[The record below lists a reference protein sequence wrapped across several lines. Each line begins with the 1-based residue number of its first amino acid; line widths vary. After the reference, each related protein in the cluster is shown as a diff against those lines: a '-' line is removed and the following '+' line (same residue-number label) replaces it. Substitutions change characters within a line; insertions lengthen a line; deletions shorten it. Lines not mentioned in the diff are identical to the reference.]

1 MKYTVPTGST
11 HHLFQQWNADYYS
24 LHWWILTCNAK
35 RHCTVQLGST
45 AASLPKT
52 LWVAG
57 LGTKGSEGGT
67 EVQRGCAGSS
77 HLAAQCFSHASK
89 IALPDW
95 PNQTAFLCGTNSN
108 ICLQSG
114 CSFVILKL
122 LNQNFNFPALIPMQ
136 IKGFYAQ
143 CSLHFLAA
151 AWGKAM
157 WKSCLELSWTT
168 TIYFYLWWHAH
179 LSHSF
184 FQWGK
189 KGLAAYS
196 SSTKWKVGK
205 APACSSQCSL

>member
-1 MKYTVPTGST
+1 MPRGT
-11 HHLFQQWNADYYS
+11 A
-24 LHWWILTCNAK
+24 
-35 RHCTVQLGST
+35 TVQLGST

-77 HLAAQCFSHASK
+77 HLAAQCCSHTSK
-89 IALPDW
+89 TALPDW
-95 PNQTAFLCGTNSN
+95 PNQTAFLCGNSSN
-108 ICLQSG
+108 ICLQSR

-122 LNQNFNFPALIPMQ
+122 LNRNFNFPALIPMQ

-157 WKSCLELSWTT
+157 WKSCSELSWTT
-168 TIYFYLWWHAH
+168 TIYFYL
-179 LSHSF
+179 LMTCPSVTQL

-196 SSTKWKVGK
+196 LSTKWKVGK

>member
-1 MKYTVPTGST
+1 MPRGT
-11 HHLFQQWNADYYS
+11 A
-24 LHWWILTCNAK
+24 
-35 RHCTVQLGST
+35 TVQLGST
-45 AASLPKT
+45 AASLPKI

-77 HLAAQCFSHASK
+77 HLAAQCCSHTSK
-89 IALPDW
+89 TALPDW
-95 PNQTAFLCGTNSN
+95 PNQTAFLCGNNSN
-108 ICLQSG
+108 ICLQSR

-122 LNQNFNFPALIPMQ
+122 LNRNFNFPALIPMQ

-157 WKSCLELSWTT
+157 WKSCSELSWTT

-179 LSHSF
+179 LSRSF
-184 FQWGK
+184 FSE
-189 KGLAAYS
+189 AR
-196 SSTKWKVGK
+196 KVWQLTHCLPNGR
-205 APACSSQCSL
+205 